1 MNKSN
6 QLDLFVALA
15 GDVPFRDEREAMSAP
30 LVSLSK
36 RKRTLIEWQ
45 GPSGQT
51 VTVSAAEKYGI
62 ATIWD
67 YDVILW
73 AVSQINQAVD
83 AGLETSPRIFFHP
96 YDALKATGRDTG
108 GKGYKEL
115 KAALDRL
122 RATGVA
128 YESPA
133 LKGKRRKKGAFNLL
147 SACEF
152 EDTAEGKAKGAWL
165 ELPLWLYQ
173 AVTQD
178 RDVLAISP
186 RYFELSS
193 GLDRFLYRLARRHVG
208 KQAGWAFTFRDIHTR
223 SGSSQ
228 SYGDFARDLRKAITR
243 NALPEYGL
251 AEVEGANGPTLS
263 MYRDA
268 TKSDFR
274 DRRFNLPKPRAC
286 G

>member
-1 MNKSN
+1 MSKSN

-36 RKRTLIEWQ
+36 RKRTLIEWT
-45 GPSGQT
+45 GPGGQT
-51 VTVSAAEKYGI
+51 VTVAAAEKYGI

-73 AVSQINQAVD
+73 AVSQVNQAVD
-83 AGLETSPRIFFHP
+83 AGLPTSPRIFFHP
-96 YDALKATGRDTG
+96 HDALRATGRNTG
-108 GKGYKEL
+108 GRGYDEL
-115 KAALDRL
+115 KAALHRL

-133 LKGKRRKKGAFNLL
+133 LKGKRRKQGAFNLL
-147 SACEF
+147 SAFEF
-152 EDTAEGKAKGAWL
+152 EETAEGKAKGAWL
-165 ELPLWLYQ
+165 ELPLWLYE
-173 AVTQD
+173 AVSQD

-186 RYFELSS
+186 RYFSLTS

-208 KQAGWAFTFRDIHTR
+208 RQAGWAFSFRDLHTR

-251 AEVEGANGPTLS
+251 SEADGSNGPTLS
-263 MYRDA
+263 MYRDGA
-268 TKSDFR
+268 KAEFR
-274 DRRFNLPKPRAC
+274 DKRFKLSMP
-286 G
+286 

>member
-1 MNKSN
+1 
-6 QLDLFVALA
+6 
-15 GDVPFRDEREAMSAP
+15 MSAP

-147 SACEF
+147 SAFEF
-152 EDTAEGKAKGAWL
+152 EETAEGKAKGAWL

>member
-1 MNKSN
+1 VLVLDTGVNQAAFSRIGNSGMSANS
-6 QLDLFVALA
+6 QLDLFIALA
-15 GDVPFRDEREAMSAP
+15 GDVPLRDEREAMSAP

-73 AVSQINQAVD
+73 AVSQINQAFD
-83 AGLETSPRIFFHP
+83 AGLETSPRVFFHP
-96 YDALKATGRDTG
+96 YDVLKATGRDTG
-108 GKGYKEL
+108 GKGYKEM
-115 KAALDRL
+115 KAALHRL

-133 LKGKRRKKGAFNLL
+133 MKGKRRKQGAFNLL
-147 SACEF
+147 SAFEF
-152 EDTAEGKAKGAWL
+152 EETAEGKAKGAWL

-186 RYFELSS
+186 LYFNLTS

-208 KQAGWAFTFRDIHTR
+208 KQAGWAFTFRDLHTR
-223 SGSSQ
+223 SGSS
-228 SYGDFARDLRKAITR
+228 
-243 NALPEYGL
+243 
-251 AEVEGANGPTLS
+251 
-263 MYRDA
+263 
-268 TKSDFR
+268 
-274 DRRFNLPKPRAC
+274 
-286 G
+286 

>member
-1 MNKSN
+1 MSKSK
-6 QLDLFVALA
+6 QLDLFIALA
-15 GDVPFRDEREAMSAP
+15 GDVPLRDEREAMSAP
-30 LVSLSK
+30 LVSISK

-73 AVSQINQAVD
+73 TVSQINQAFD
-83 AGLETSPRIFFHP
+83 AGLETSPRVFFHP
-96 YDALKATGRDTG
+96 YDVLKATGRNTG
-108 GKGYKEL
+108 GRGYDEL
-115 KAALDRL
+115 KAALHRL

-133 LKGKRRKKGAFNLL
+133 MKGKRRKQGAFNLL
-147 SACEF
+147 SAFEF
-152 EDTAEGKAKGAWL
+152 EETAEGKAKGAWL

-186 RYFELSS
+186 RYFNLTS

-208 KQAGWAFTFRDIHTR
+208 KQVGWAFTFRDLHTR

-251 AEVEGANGPTLS
+251 SEVEGANGPTLN
-263 MYRDA
+263 MHRDTA
-268 TKSDFR
+268 KAELR
-274 DRRFNLPKPRAC
+274 DTRFKLRKP
-286 G
+286 

>member
-1 MNKSN
+1 MSAKS

-45 GPSGQT
+45 GPSGQS

-83 AGLETSPRIFFHP
+83 AGLESSPRIFFHP

-108 GKGYKEL
+108 GRGYGEL
-115 KAALDRL
+115 KAALHRL

-128 YESPA
+128 YESA
-133 LKGKRRKKGAFNLL
+133 VLKGKRRKQGAFNLL
-147 SACEF
+147 SAFEF
-152 EDTAEGKAKGAWL
+152 EETAAGKAKGAWL

-173 AVTQD
+173 AVTED

-186 RYFELSS
+186 QYFNLTS

-208 KQAGWAFTFRDIHTR
+208 KQAGWAFTFKDLHSR

-228 SYGDFARDLRKAITR
+228 SYGDFARDLRKAIAR
-243 NALPEYGL
+243 DKLPEYGL

-263 MYRDA
+263 IYRDMSR
-268 TKSDFR
+268 TEFR
-274 DRRFNLPKPRAC
+274 DKRFSLPKR
-286 G
+286 